1 MVAGARAQGGMHP
14 ERRVMNDR
22 PRALP
27 RCRRTDKRRRQ
38 PKRQRQA
45 IAEHEHG
52 SLGDH
57 LLQAQIEDDVQV
69 RAGVESD
76 PMTDFKRRPPA
87 VCRLG

>member
-1 MVAGARAQGGMHP
+1 
-14 ERRVMNDR
+14 
-22 PRALP
+22 
-27 RCRRTDKRRRQ
+27 
-38 PKRQRQA
+38 
-45 IAEHEHG
+45 
-52 SLGDH
+52 